1 MSRGDHLLFDLT
13 NVTYS
18 MFQNRLVNHL
28 KLIFHLDVI
37 GLYSSKSVFLLKAFA
52 SVCK

>member
-18 MFQNRLVNHL
+18 MFQNRLV
-28 KLIFHLDVI
+28 KMED
-37 GLYSSKSVFLLKAFA
+37 GDWSKPKSKFIEEKNGCMI
-52 SVCK
+52 S